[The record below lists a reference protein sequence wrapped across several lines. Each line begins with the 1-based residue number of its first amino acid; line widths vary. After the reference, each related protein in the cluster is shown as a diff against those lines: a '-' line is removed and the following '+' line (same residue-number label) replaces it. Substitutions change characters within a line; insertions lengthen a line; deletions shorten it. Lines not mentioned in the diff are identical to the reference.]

1 MEKFELNNKK
11 VINSW
16 AMYDWAN
23 SVFSLTIATAIFPI
37 YFNKMCKTAS
47 VAQGSVQDGIYYLNF
62 WGMKVVGAELYSF
75 VVSAGFL
82 IVAFLSPFL
91 SGIADFKHNKK
102 FT

>member
-37 YFNKMCKTAS
+37 YFNKMCKNMNS
-47 VAQGSVQDGIYYLNF
+47 HFIIL
-62 WGMKVVGAELYSF
+62 L
-75 VVSAGFL
+75 
-82 IVAFLSPFL
+82 AFS
-91 SGIADFKHNKK
+91 
-102 FT
+102 